1 MLWKLARQLTRKS
14 ISYDRKKVCNMYSVG
29 GKPLRTASE
38 TTVLAP
44 AEDRFRSG
52 GNRRVRLRK
61 TQSFAY
67 PFPPVKPRPR
77 REKSANE
84 AYNIDRFPPCPPYL
98 VYLAEIVDRK
108 DQLLPSQTGGGRS
121 AHGNN
126 ISSKQSSRPAGE
138 NE

>member
-14 ISYDRKKVCNMYSVG
+14 ICERKSVTC
-29 GKPLRTASE
+29 TASAGS
-38 TTVLAP
+38 LCAP
-44 AEDRFRSG
+44 RLKLPSWL
-52 GNRRVRLRK
+52 RRKIGFGPVATGVFDCARRKALRIL
-61 TQSFAY
+61 S
-67 PFPPVKPRPR
+67 PPVKPRPK

-84 AYNIDRFPPCPPYL
+84 AYNIDRFPPCPSYL